1 MPSSE
6 DIYHVLKNDIL
17 SLALRPGQ
25 PIGEAELAK
34 RFSVSRTPV
43 RAALA
48 RLKSEKL
55 VEVFPQKG
63 TFVAPV
69 DWDFVRQLIYMRCSV
84 ELRMADVLCSPCAEM
99 IAELKQN
106 LQRQKRLLTTG
117 ASPMEYYQI
126 DSSFHRI
133 CFTYCGM
140 EAVWRIFRQFHANYT
155 RFRLMDIRE
164 SGLTDRFY
172 EEHCEMVRYMEEGR
186 PEELRKLIQTHLESG
201 FERMVRREV
210 PSLPPT
216 RPTDRKDD

>member
-1 MPSSE
+1 MASSE
-6 DIYHVLKNDIL
+6 EIYHTLRGEIL
-17 SLALRPGQ
+17 SLTLRPGQ
-25 PIGEAELAK
+25 PIAESELAR

-43 RAALA
+43 RAALS

-84 ELRMADVLCSPCAEM
+84 ELRLADQLCADPPEEM
-99 IAELKQN
+99 LRELRRN
-106 LQRQKRLLTTG
+106 LNSQLRLLQAG
-117 ASPMEYYQI
+117 GNPMDYYQI

-133 CFTYCGM
+133 CFTHCGM

-164 SGLTDRFY
+164 SGLTGQFY
-172 EEHCEMVRYMEEGR
+172 EEHCRMVQLMEEGK
-186 PEELRKLIQTHLESG
+186 PKELKALIQQHLESG
-201 FERMVRREV
+201 FQRMAEKAAREAREQ
-210 PSLPPT
+210 T
-216 RPTDRKDD
+216 AT